1 VSISSRH
8 RIGQRE
14 RMNAVRFS
22 VHALTLAA
30 LWAILADGR
39 GWGVGV
45 PFVLLATVASCLIA
59 PMSRWSLSG
68 LARFIP
74 YFIWNSLRGGID
86 VAYRVFHPKL
96 PIDPALV
103 RYELRLNHV
112 AARVL
117 MANSVTLL
125 PGTLSASLDGNVL
138 VVHVLNAGAPTVE
151 ALETLEQR
159 IAEVFPIDS
168 GALQP

>member
-1 VSISSRH
+1 MSFSSRR
-8 RIGQRE
+8 RIGQRT
-14 RMNAVRFS
+14 RMNAARLS
-22 VHALTLAA
+22 VHALTFAA

-39 GWGVGV
+39 GWSVGI
-45 PFVLLATVASCLIA
+45 PFIFLATIASCLVA

-74 YFIWNSLRGGID
+74 FFIWNSLRGGID
-86 VAYRVFHPKL
+86 VAYRVLHPKL
-96 PIDPALV
+96 PIEPALV
-103 RYELRLNHV
+103 RYELRLDHV

-125 PGTLSASLDGNVL
+125 PGTLSAGLDGNVL
-138 VVHVLNAGAPTVE
+138 VVHVLNAGAPFAE
-151 ALETLEQR
+151 ALEILEQR

-168 GALQP
+168 GAMRS